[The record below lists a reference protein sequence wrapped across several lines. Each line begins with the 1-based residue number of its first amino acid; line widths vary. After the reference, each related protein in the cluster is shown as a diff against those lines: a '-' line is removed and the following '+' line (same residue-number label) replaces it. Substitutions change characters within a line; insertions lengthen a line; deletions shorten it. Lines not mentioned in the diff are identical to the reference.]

1 LFFSLAGG
9 HEEVLEC
16 VQCQVT
22 TEINESLLTPF
33 TSEEVCCALDSIGD
47 LKAPGPDGSPSI
59 FYKRF
64 WQLVRQQIEGGSS
77 SCSKWC
83 SYEWIDTV
91 IVLIPKIKVP
101 EKLKDL
107 TPISLYNILYKLI
120 SKVPANLL
128 KHVLPEIISPSQSAF
143 VPGCMTNNV
152 LLAYELIHYLNLE
165 GTRRGRS
172 YQIGHE

>member
-1 LFFSLAGG
+1 
-9 HEEVLEC
+9 
-16 VQCQVT
+16 
-22 TEINESLLTPF
+22 
-33 TSEEVCCALDSIGD
+33 
-47 LKAPGPDGSPSI
+47 
-59 FYKRF
+59 
-64 WQLVRQQIEGGSS
+64 
-77 SCSKWC
+77 
-83 SYEWIDTV
+83 V